1 MKTILTNAE
10 LISEL
15 INMINTYPN
24 DQELGKK
31 IRLYINDYI
40 DNKNIKDNLY
50 IDNSH
55 EKGY

>member
-40 DNKNIKDNLY
+40 DNKNIKYNLY

>member
-31 IRLYINDYI
+31 IRSYINEYNDI
-40 DNKNIKDNLY
+40 QNNQY

>member
-1 MKTILTNAE
+1 MKTMITKTE
-10 LISEL
+10 LILEL
-15 INMINTYPN
+15 INMVNTYPN

-31 IRLYINDYI
+31 IRSYINEYN
-40 DNKNIKDNLY
+40 DNQNNQY